1 MIEITVSLPKEN
13 QYFRNVKSDLFEIQ
27 LKSLPQVAGV
37 YQYFDKSDRV
47 IYVGKAKNL
56 KKRVSSYFN
65 KVHDNRKTAVLV
77 KNIIRIEHIV
87 VETEMDAL
95 LLENNLIKKHQPR
108 YNVLLKDD
116 KTYPWICIKKE
127 PFPRIFYTR
136 RVIKD
141 GSEYFGPYTNM
152 KTVMT
157 LLGLVRTLY
166 PLRSCKFD
174 LSDEKVN
181 AEKYKVCL
189 EYHMGNCLAPCTKQI
204 EAEVYDNNIKAIR
217 EIIKGNFKE
226 SIQGFKKQMD
236 SFAAEMEFEK
246 AQTIKE
252 KIESLKNYQAKS
264 TIVNSKIN
272 NVDVFSIVSDESY
285 GYVNFIQVSHGAIIR
300 SHTLE
305 IKKKLDETDA
315 TLLQLGVIEIRQLFF
330 SSAKEI
336 FLSEAV
342 ALGDDLKVTVP
353 LMGDKRKLVD
363 LSIRNA
369 KFFRIE
375 RFKQMKIVDPERHT
389 SRIMSQMKTDL
400 RLPKEP
406 YHIECFDN
414 SNIQGSNPVAA
425 CVVFKNGKP
434 NKKDYRHYNIK
445 TVEGPDD
452 FASMEEVVYRR
463 YKRLLE
469 EEASLPQLIV
479 IDGGKG
485 QLSSA
490 VKSLDLLGLRGEISI
505 VGIAKRLEEIYF
517 PEDSIPLYLD
527 KRSESLKVLQR
538 ARDEAHRFGITF
550 HRQKRSKES
559 LNSKLDQITGIGPAT
574 RDKLLIHFKSLKRI
588 REASKDELEKI
599 LGKQNGS
606 KIYISLHSKL
616 II

>member
-1 MIEITVSLPKEN
+1 M
-13 QYFRNVKSDLFEIQ
+13 KSDLIEIQ

-65 KVHDNRKTAVLV
+65 KVHDNKKTTVLV
-77 KNIIRIEHIV
+77 KNIVRIEHIV

-95 LLENNLIKKHQPR
+95 LLENNLIKKYQPR

-127 PFPRIFYTR
+127 PFPRVFYTR

-157 LLGLVRTLY
+157 LLGLVRSLY

-174 LSDEKVN
+174 LSEDKVN
-181 AEKYKVCL
+181 TGKYKVCL

-204 EAEVYDNNIKAIR
+204 EAEAYENNIKAIR

-236 SFAAEMEFEK
+236 SYAAAMEFEK
-246 AQTIKE
+246 AQTVKE
-252 KIESLKNYQAKS
+252 KIESLTNYQAKS

-285 GYVNFIQVSHGAIIR
+285 GYINYIQVSHGAIIR

-315 TLLQLGVIEIRQLFF
+315 TLLQLGIVEIRQLFF

-342 ALGDDLKVTVP
+342 ALGEKLKVSVP
-353 LMGDKRKLVD
+353 LQGDKRKLVD

-369 KFFRIE
+369 KFFRME

-434 NKKDYRHYNIK
+434 NKKEYRHYNIK

-490 VKSLDLLGLRGEISI
+490 VKSLDLLGLRGKISI

-517 PEDSIPLYLD
+517 PGDSIPLYLD
-527 KRSESLKVLQR
+527 KRSESLKILQR

-550 HRQKRSKES
+550 HRQKRSKRS
-559 LNSKLDQITGIGPAT
+559 LNSKLDQIEGIGPAT
-574 RDKLLIHFKSLKRI
+574 RDKLLAHFKSLKRI
-588 REASKDELEKI
+588 KEASKEAIESV
-599 LGKQNGS
+599 LGKQKGS
-606 KIYISLHSKL
+606 KIYTALHSN
-616 II
+616 

>member
-1 MIEITVSLPKEN
+1 M
-13 QYFRNVKSDLFEIQ
+13 KSDLIEIQ

-37 YQYFDKSDRV
+37 YQYFYKSDRV

-65 KVHDNRKTAVLV
+65 KVHDNKKTTVLV
-77 KNIIRIEHIV
+77 KNIVRIEHIV

-95 LLENNLIKKHQPR
+95 LLENNLITKYQPR

-127 PFPRIFYTR
+127 PFPRVFYTR

-157 LLGLVRTLY
+157 LLGLVRSLY

-174 LSDEKVN
+174 LSEDKVN
-181 AEKYKVCL
+181 TGKYKVCL

-204 EAEVYDNNIKAIR
+204 EAEAYENNIKAIR

-236 SFAAEMEFEK
+236 SYAAVMEFEK
-246 AQTIKE
+246 AQTVKE
-252 KIESLKNYQAKS
+252 KIESLTNYQAKS

-285 GYVNFIQVSHGAIIR
+285 GYINYIQVSHGAIIR

-315 TLLQLGVIEIRQLFF
+315 TLLQLGIVEIRQLFF

-342 ALGDDLKVTVP
+342 ALGEKLKVSVP
-353 LMGDKRKLVD
+353 LQGDKRKLVD

-369 KFFRIE
+369 KFFRME

-434 NKKDYRHYNIK
+434 NKKEYRHYNIK

-490 VKSLDLLGLRGEISI
+490 VKSLDLLGLRGKISI

-517 PEDSIPLYLD
+517 PGDSIPLYLD
-527 KRSESLKVLQR
+527 KRSESLKILQR

-550 HRQKRSKES
+550 HRQKRSKRS
-559 LNSKLDQITGIGPAT
+559 LNSKLDQIEGIGPAT
-574 RDKLLIHFKSLKRI
+574 RDKLLAHFKSLKRI
-588 REASKDELEKI
+588 KEASKEAIESV
-599 LGKQNGS
+599 LGKQKGS
-606 KIYISLHSKL
+606 KIYTALHSN
-616 II
+616 